1 MKLGLEIKNTG
12 RAIRP
17 SKNDV
22 ILYDGRQWYIIT
34 KEELFKEFEERLN
47 SKEKELN
54 NKIEECNAKL
64 GEMNEAKKK
73 NAEQIL
79 KIAAVVENFVKEGK

>member
-1 MKLGLEIKNTG
+1 MKLGLEVKNTKK
-12 RAIRP
+12 AIRP

-22 ILYDGRQWYIIT
+22 ILYNGKEWYVTT

-47 SKEKELN
+47 AKEKELN